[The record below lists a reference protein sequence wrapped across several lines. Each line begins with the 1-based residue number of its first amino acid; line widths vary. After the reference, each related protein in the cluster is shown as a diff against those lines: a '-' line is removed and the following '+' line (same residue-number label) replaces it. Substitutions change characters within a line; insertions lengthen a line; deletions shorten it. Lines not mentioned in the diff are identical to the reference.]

1 MSKKTNIDYKAIE
14 RIKAKA
20 KAELEKRGMTSNEL
34 AVWLDGQIIEGRVT
48 NHTPGVMIQHKNG
61 RYVSR
66 LVMPL

>member
-1 MSKKTNIDYKAIE
+1 MKENIDYKAIE

-20 KAELEKRGMTSNEL
+20 KAELEKRGIKAHEL
-34 AVWLDGQIIEGRVT
+34 AIWLDGQIIEGRIT
-48 NHTPGVMIQHKNG
+48 NHAPGVMIQRKGG